1 MQSASSILSRR
12 GTVILLSLIAIHVV
26 WTQFAPGAVLLFVLW
41 GPFVLSAMLSG
52 AIDAPQENW
61 NRNSSR
67 FLVACVYVTLGLIT
81 FAPCVVAFA
90 WNGIAP
96 MLGGAWLVFLSIR
109 VTNHLVEGRLPRKY
123 VQMTSRL

>member
-1 MQSASSILSRR
+1 MQNISSIFPRR

-26 WTQFAPGAVLLFVLW
+26 WTQFAPSAVLLFVLW
-41 GPFVLSAMLSG
+41 GPLVLSAMLSG

-67 FLVACVYVTLGLIT
+67 FLVAFVYVTLSLIT

-96 MLGGAWLVFLSIR
+96 MLGGAWLVFVSIR
-109 VTNHLVEGRLPRKY
+109 MTYHLAEGRLPRKY
-123 VQMTSRL
+123 VQMKSRL